1 MKKTAIV
8 TGSSRGIGFG
18 VLKRLGRDG
27 FQVVMV
33 ATGSQE
39 KNQKALDELKEEG
52 IECIYIQAN
61 IGNHDDRL
69 KIVEETVKAY
79 GNIDVLVNNAG
90 VAPTIRADLLDMT
103 E

>member
-27 FQVVMV
+27 FRVVMV

-52 IECIYIQAN
+52 IECIYIQAVTFQIFFLVCHSFSLQPVSYH
-61 IGNHDDRL
+61 IGYRIL
-69 KIVEETVKAY
+69 KSRCNSAFSSSTS
-79 GNIDVLVNNAG
+79 NNK
-90 VAPTIRADLLDMT
+90 
-103 E
+103 